1 MDRNL
6 YMAKILVAMSGGV
19 DSTVTAYRLKNRGDE
34 IEGVYMRLHADNL
47 AHDEN
52 IRKVKKVADYLGIKY
67 HVLDL
72 QEKFNDFVYN
82 PFVSTY
88 KNGLTPNPCVLCNRN
103 IKLGA
108 LLDFAKELGMDKL
121 ATGHYIQIQDG
132 LLTEAVDDTKDQ
144 SYFLANVKKE
154 SLQFVE
160 FPLGGM
166 FKKDVKEFASTIE
179 VLKEFSTQKESSE
192 ICFVP
197 DTYTQILEKHMDID
211 KPGNVLNTKGE
222 VVGEHK
228 GYMHYTI
235 GKRKGFTVNGAHE
248 PHYVVAI
255 NAKTNEIV
263 VGLKE
268 DLNVSEFTI
277 KDINMFIEDQNF
289 DCAVKIRYRSPKT
302 QCSVH
307 IEGTNATVKLY
318 DDVQGL
324 AAGQMAVFY
333 RDNQVVGGGWIE
345 G

>member
-1 MDRNL
+1 
-6 YMAKILVAMSGGV
+6 MAKILVAMSGGV
-19 DSTVTAYRLKNRGDE
+19 DSTVTAYKLKNRGDE

-47 AHDEN
+47 AHEEN

-121 ATGHYIQIQDG
+121 ATGHYIQIKDG
-132 LLTEAVDDTKDQ
+132 LLTEALDDTKDQ

-154 SLQFVE
+154 SLKFVE

-166 FKKDVKEFASTIE
+166 LKKDVKEFASTIE
-179 VLKEFSTQKESSE
+179 VLQEFSTQKESSE

-197 DTYTQILEKHMDID
+197 DTYTQVLKQHMDID

-222 VVGEHK
+222 VVGKHK

-248 PHYVVAI
+248 PHFVVSI

-268 DLNVSEFTI
+268 DLNVSEFKI
-277 KDINMFIEDQNF
+277 KDINMFIEDQDF

-318 DDVQGL
+318 DTVQGL

>member
-1 MDRNL
+1 M
-6 YMAKILVAMSGGV
+6 KILVAMSGGV
-19 DSTVTAYRLKNRGDE
+19 DSTVTAYKLQEQGHE
-34 IEGVYMRLHADNL
+34 IEGVYMKLHADTL
-47 AHDEN
+47 AHEEN
-52 IRKVKKVADYLGIKY
+52 IRQVKKVADFLGIKY

-72 QEKFNDFVYN
+72 QAKFNDFVYN

-121 ATGHYIQIQDG
+121 ATGHYIQIRDG

-154 SLQFVE
+154 SLAFVI

-166 FKKDVKEFASTIE
+166 LKSDVKKFASTIK
-179 VLKEFSTQKESSE
+179 VLEEFSTQKESSE

-197 DTYTQILEKHMDID
+197 DTYTEILKQHMDID
-211 KPGNVLNTKGE
+211 KPGKVLNTKGE

-235 GKRKGFTVNGAHE
+235 GKRKGFTVRGAHD
-248 PHYVVAI
+248 PHFVVSI
-255 NAKTNEIV
+255 NAKDNEIV

-268 DLNVSEFTI
+268 DLNVKSFSI
-277 KDINMFIEDQNF
+277 KDINMFVDDLDFE
-289 DCAVKIRYRSPKT
+289 CSVKIRYRSPKT
-302 QCSVH
+302 QCRVH
-307 IEGTNATVKLY
+307 VNGTKATVELY
-318 DDVQGL
+318 EIVQGL

-333 RDNQVVGGGWIE
+333 RDDQVIGGGWIE
-345 G
+345 

>member
-1 MDRNL
+1 M
-6 YMAKILVAMSGGV
+6 KILVAMSGGV
-19 DSTVTAYRLKNRGDE
+19 DSTVTAYKLQEQGHE
-34 IEGVYMRLHADNL
+34 IEGVYMKLHADTL
-47 AHDEN
+47 AHEEN
-52 IRKVKKVADYLGIKY
+52 IRKVKKVSNFLGIKY
-67 HVLDL
+67 HILDL
-72 QEKFNDFVYN
+72 QAKFNDFVYN

-121 ATGHYIQIQDG
+121 ATGHYIQIRDG

-154 SLQFVE
+154 SLAFVI

-166 FKKDVKEFASTIE
+166 LKSDVKKFASTIKILE
-179 VLKEFSTQKESSE
+179 EFSTQKESSE

-197 DTYTQILEKHMDID
+197 DTYTEILKQHMDID
-211 KPGNVLNTKGE
+211 KPGKVLNTKGE

-235 GKRKGFTVNGAHE
+235 GKRRGFTVRGAHD
-248 PHYVVAI
+248 PHFVVSI
-255 NAKTNEIV
+255 NAKDNEIV

-268 DLNVSEFTI
+268 DLNVKSFSI
-277 KDINMFIEDQNF
+277 KDINMFVDDLDFE
-289 DCAVKIRYRSPKT
+289 CSVKIRYRSPKT
-302 QCSVH
+302 QCRVH
-307 IEGTNATVKLY
+307 VNGTKATVELY
-318 DDVQGL
+318 EIVQGL

-333 RDNQVVGGGWIE
+333 RDDQVIGGGWIE
-345 G
+345 

>member
-1 MDRNL
+1 M
-6 YMAKILVAMSGGV
+6 KILVAMSGGV
-19 DSTVTAYRLKNRGDE
+19 DSTVTAYKLQEQGHE
-34 IEGVYMRLHADNL
+34 IEGVYMKLHADTL
-47 AHDEN
+47 AHEEN
-52 IRKVKKVADYLGIKY
+52 IRKVKKVSNFLGIKY
-67 HVLDL
+67 HILDL
-72 QEKFNDFVYN
+72 QAKFNDFVYN

-121 ATGHYIQIQDG
+121 ATGHYIQIRDG

-154 SLQFVE
+154 SLAFVI

-166 FKKDVKEFASTIE
+166 LKSDVKKFASTIK
-179 VLKEFSTQKESSE
+179 VLEEFSTQKESSE

-197 DTYTQILEKHMDID
+197 DTYTEILKQHMDID
-211 KPGNVLNTKGE
+211 KPGKVLNTKGE

-235 GKRKGFTVNGAHE
+235 GKRKGFTVRGAHD
-248 PHYVVAI
+248 PHFVVSI
-255 NAKTNEIV
+255 NAKDNEIV

-268 DLNVSEFTI
+268 DLNVKSFSI
-277 KDINMFIEDQNF
+277 KDINMFVDDLDFE
-289 DCAVKIRYRSPKT
+289 CSVKIRYRSPKT
-302 QCSVH
+302 QCRVH
-307 IEGTNATVKLY
+307 VNGTKATVELY
-318 DDVQGL
+318 EIVQGL

-333 RDNQVVGGGWIE
+333 RDDQVIGGGWIE
-345 G
+345 

>member
-1 MDRNL
+1 M
-6 YMAKILVAMSGGV
+6 KILVAMSGGV
-19 DSTVTAYRLKNRGDE
+19 DSTVTAYKLQKEGHE
-34 IEGVYMRLHADNL
+34 IEGVYMKLHADTL
-47 AHDEN
+47 AHEEN
-52 IRKVKKVADYLGIKY
+52 IRKVKKVADFLGIKY

-108 LLDFAKELGMDKL
+108 LLDFTKELGMDKL
-121 ATGHYIQIQDG
+121 ATGHYIQIKDG

-154 SLQFVE
+154 SLEFIE
-160 FPLGGM
+160 FPLGDM
-166 FKKDVKEFASTIE
+166 LKSDVKEFASTIE

-197 DTYTQILEKHMDID
+197 DTYTEILKKHMDID

-235 GKRKGFTVNGAHE
+235 GKRKGFTVRGAHD
-248 PHYVVAI
+248 PHYVLSI
-255 NAKTNEIV
+255 NAKDNEIV

-268 DLNVSEFTI
+268 DLNVKAFKI
-277 KDINMFIEDQNF
+277 KDINMFIDDLDFE
-289 DCAVKIRYRSPKT
+289 CSVKIRYRSPKT

-307 IEGTNATVKLY
+307 VDGTNATVKLY
-318 DDVQGL
+318 EDVQGL

-333 RDNQVVGGGWIE
+333 RNNQVVGGGWIE
-345 G
+345 

>member
-1 MDRNL
+1 M
-6 YMAKILVAMSGGV
+6 KILVAMSGGV
-19 DSTVTAYRLKNRGDE
+19 DSTVTAYKLQQEGHE
-34 IEGVYMRLHADNL
+34 IEGVYMKLHADTL
-47 AHDEN
+47 AHEEN
-52 IRKVKKVADYLGIKY
+52 IRKVKKVADFLGIKY

-82 PFVSTY
+82 PFISTY

-108 LLDFAKELGMDKL
+108 LLDYAKELGMEKL
-121 ATGHYIQIQDG
+121 ATGHYIQIKDG

-144 SYFLANVKKE
+144 SYFLANVKQE
-154 SLQFVE
+154 SLEFIE
-160 FPLGGM
+160 FPLGAM
-166 FKKDVKEFASTIE
+166 LKVDVKKLASTIE

-197 DTYTQILEKHMDID
+197 DTYTEILKQHMDID

-235 GKRKGFTVNGAHE
+235 GKRKGFTVRGAHD
-248 PHYVVAI
+248 PHYVVSI
-255 NAKTNEIV
+255 NAKNNEIV

-268 DLNVSEFTI
+268 DLNVKAFSI
-277 KDINMFIEDQNF
+277 KDINMFVDDLDFE
-289 DCAVKIRYRSPKT
+289 CSVKIRYRSQKT

-307 IEGTNATVKLY
+307 VDGTNATVKLY
-318 DDVQGL
+318 EDVQGL

-333 RDNQVVGGGWIE
+333 KDDQVIGGGWIE
-345 G
+345 